1 MLTSLVLGPLGP
13 HVLVDVELAAP
24 PRLLGASQAGFK
36 VLRVSSHDLVTRP
49 AVSPPVFGQP
59 AVRKSEDQPL
69 AVGGEV
75 CVAHSREL
83 TPCVGR
89 QPRG

>member
-13 HVLVDVELAAP
+13 HVLVDVELGAP

-36 VLRVSSHDLVTRP
+36 VLRVSSHDLVTSP
-49 AVSPPVFGQP
+49 AVSPAVFGHP
-59 AVRKSEDQPL
+59 AVRKSEDQAL

-75 CVAHSREL
+75 GVAHFGES